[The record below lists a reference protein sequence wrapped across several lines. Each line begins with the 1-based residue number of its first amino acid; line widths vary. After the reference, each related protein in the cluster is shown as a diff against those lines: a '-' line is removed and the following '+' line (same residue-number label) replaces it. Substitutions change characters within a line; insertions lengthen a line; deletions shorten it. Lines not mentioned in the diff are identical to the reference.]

1 MGLSAGVEKIGLQAV
16 LEDKDF
22 QRGLA
27 TYIKGV
33 DKATSQTER
42 AADKISKDTK
52 KIGQSWQESGQ
63 MVAVVSAAMGAAM
76 VALLTKITLTA
87 ARTQE
92 LGIVLTS
99 VGRNIGKTAD
109 DMAEFEA
116 GVKSMGITTQAARQS
131 LIQMA
136 QANIDLSYA
145 TDLARLAQDAAVI
158 AGLDSSQ
165 AFNTLITGIQRGS
178 LIVLRTMG
186 LTVSWENAYKDFA
199 KTLGKTQSELTT
211 QEKLTARIG
220 EVMRAG
226 ANIAGTYEAA
236 MGSAGKQMRSM
247 ARYTEELQNQMGE
260 HLLPVMGAA
269 VSGTTDFLKIMLD
282 LPTPVKATIVQ
293 VGALAAAVTILGSAA
308 ILAAPQIGVL
318 AAALA
323 SLALPVTMIVGIT
336 AAVIYVKELEK
347 AHKEEAAQ
355 VLESSDAYRDYV
367 AELDRAGLN
376 AHTLTE
382 ELYDLAKAVDGSAQ
396 AMRALELE
404 DAADSLEDFVMMTR
418 SAVPGVGGISES
430 LRNLIP
436 LLTTTELEV
445 LKNSSALADW
455 LIQLGLEEDAAI
467 SLAAEL
473 KELGDQYYYLRRA
486 QGLIL
491 DETEKYNRMNRDL
504 SKSLGSAAEQVTVL
518 TAKEKSVIQATE
530 KTIQAMKDLARETG
544 MTYVEV
550 RRLNDEGWTE
560 DEIRAY
566 ADDVAITGFEFYKL
580 SQQLGYSV
588 ADLKSV
594 HLEFGGGE
602 QVIKDWAKGIEE
614 SEKAW
619 ASAVDAWID
628 GVVQLGNIKKRL
640 KDVRQAFNT
649 TIAGINRDLADSVA
663 DIRAKYDSML
673 PDRTGD
679 QARLDSNVESWDEW
693 ARRIEALMDGI
704 EGPQELGWVKNIED
718 MTIGTEFM
726 RKEGEGN
733 VEYYNW
739 LLDQFMQRKLPDD
752 FYFMNTAAWQRA
764 DEEWQAEA
772 EEAISA
778 AQAIAS
784 AATAAA
790 NATRKAQ
797 REALA
802 AQKEEVRLGVG
813 LSIAEQEGDLAG
825 WANKHLGAL
834 AEHGDE
840 AAEAIRLL
848 NSGILDDMPE
858 AKAELQAL
866 ADISIDDLKGGIEAL
881 TEALPAVGEEAED
894 SEKAV
899 GRSFDNMAKEGKKK
913 LDDIAKQAGD
923 TGDDIDDEWTKTAEH
938 AIEQIQ
944 RIKAEYDK
952 IRSKKITITVDY
964 VLAGVTGAGVQG
976 GAGTVG
982 GGVGGMFNWFV
993 DRGGPEMVN
1002 AALEAA
1008 TDAVLMEAK
1017 GDPGKS
1023 GRARTRKPGGG
1034 GIRDVIPGVSQPS
1047 EGDAPWYW
1055 AQWVANAM
1063 AARSWP
1069 RQRGRGIT
1077 EEERLSEFLDNMME
1091 RLTNMVGLAQ
1101 DFADVWEEQMIPS
1114 AVKLGDELAGI
1125 GSSFVSMLED
1135 QAEGLSILQGSSAEW
1150 ERINKAV
1157 VDFRGAEQ
1165 RLSYLQDQ
1173 QDLIDAVIA
1182 AGLDARDVFADV
1194 TFGAE
1199 ADTAQLLQLVAEHMK
1214 DAADAQ
1220 GDLITDTDA
1229 YIAQREKL
1237 YRIEQASLE
1246 LDFLQTQLDL
1256 MGALERLGDELGDN
1270 LRTILDGMQ
1279 FGLDADAGALVAFM
1293 DELIQAMLAQ
1303 TKSSLGA
1310 FSHSTKYEALG
1321 REISRGM
1328 EVGIMAE
1335 AYRPLA
1341 ATTHITNVSSPIS
1354 FGDTTISTETDWASF
1369 QGRVVDIV
1377 TRSATGRI

>member
-52 KIGQSWQESGQ
+52 KIGKSWQESGQ

-136 QANIDLSYA
+136 QANIDLAHA

-165 AFNTLITGIQRGS
+165 AFQTLITGIQRGS

-199 KTLGKTQSELTT
+199 KTLGKTQSELTL

-247 ARYTEELQNQMGE
+247 ARYTEELQNELGE

-269 VSGTTDFLKIMLD
+269 VSGTTDFLKVMLG

-308 ILAAPQIGVL
+308 ILAAPQIGL
-318 AAALA
+318 LTAALA
-323 SLALPVTMIVGIT
+323 SLALPVTMIAGIT

-355 VLESSDAYRDYV
+355 VLETSGAYRDYV

-418 SAVPGVGGISES
+418 SAVPGIGGISES

-473 KELGDQYYYLRRA
+473 KELGDQYFYLRRA

-518 TAKEKSVIQATE
+518 TAKEKSVIRATE

-550 RRLNDEGWTE
+550 RRLNDEGWTG

-566 ADDVAITGFEFYKL
+566 TDDLEITGFEFYKL

-619 ASAVDAWID
+619 NDAVSAWID

-640 KDVRQAFNT
+640 QGVRKAFNT
-649 TIAGINRDLADSVA
+649 TIAGINKDLADSVA
-663 DIRAKYDSML
+663 GIRAKYDSML
-673 PDRTGD
+673 PDRTSD
-679 QARLDSNVESWDEW
+679 QARLDAATESWDEW
-693 ARRIEALMDGI
+693 ARRIEAFFDGI
-704 EGPQELGWVKNIED
+704 EGPQELGWVED
-718 MTIGTEFM
+718 IKGMVEGTEFM
-726 RKEGEGN
+726 QKEGEGN
-733 VEYYNW
+733 LEYYTW
-739 LLDQFMQRKLPDD
+739 LLDQFMQRKLPDE
-752 FYFMNTAAWQRA
+752 FYFMDTAAWQRSS
-764 DEEWQAEA
+764 DEWTAAMEEDISDAETLAGAARAAA
-772 EEAISA
+772 EEI
-778 AQAIAS
+778 
-784 AATAAA
+784 
-790 NATRKAQ
+790 RKVQ
-797 REALA
+797 RRTL
-802 AQKEEVRLGVG
+802 VRERKQVRFGVG
-813 LSIAEQEGDLAG
+813 LEIAEGGPDLKA
-825 WANKHLGAL
+825 WAEEHLGAL
-834 AEHGDE
+834 AEFGDT
-840 AAEAIRLL
+840 AAEASKLYFSGLL
-848 NSGILDDMPE
+848 NKMPE
-858 AKAELQAL
+858 AKAAL
-866 ADISIDDLKGGIEAL
+866 EKLAEVDLSTNLEDAVR
-881 TEALPAVGEEAED
+881 AVGELTNELAPVEEEAKNTGDGFEI
-894 SEKAV
+894 
-899 GRSFDNMAKEGKKK
+899 MARK
-913 LDDIAKQAGD
+913 AGD
-923 TGDDIDDEWTKTAEH
+923 AEKDIEKDSKDLEKEMKRSWDAIREH
-938 AIEQIQ
+938 ALEQIQ
-944 RIKAEYDK
+944 KIQQKYNEIK
-952 IRSKKITITVDY
+952 SKTITITVVWDD
-964 VLAGVTGAGVQG
+964 
-976 GAGTVG
+976 G
-982 GGVGGMFNWFV
+982 GGGGGEEPIQEGWEWYT
-993 DRGGPEMVN
+993 DEQGRRLSRPIGSQQRGGPVS
-1002 AALEAA
+1002 AGRTYIVGEAGPELF
-1008 TDAVLMEAK
+1008 VPEQ
-1017 GDPGKS
+1017 S
-1023 GRARTRKPGGG
+1023 GTIVPN
-1034 GIRDVIPGVSQPS
+1034 DSLS
-1047 EGDAPWYW
+1047 YW
-1055 AQWVANAM
+1055 AQWVATAM
-1063 AARSWP
+1063 SARSWP
-1069 RQRGRGIT
+1069 EAKRKGKGMT
-1077 EEERLSEFLDNMME
+1077 EEERASKWLDNMME
-1091 RLTNMVGLAQ
+1091 RLTNMVGLAE

-1114 AVKLGDELAGI
+1114 AIKLGDELAGI
-1125 GSSFVSMLED
+1125 GSSFASMLED

-1157 VDFRGAEQ
+1157 MDFRGAEQ

-1199 ADTAQLLQLVAEHMK
+1199 ADTAQLLQLVADHMR

-1310 FSHSTKYEALG
+1310 FSHSRKYEALG

-1328 EVGIMAE
+1328 EIGIMAE
-1335 AYRPLA
+1335 AHRPLA
-1341 ATTHITNVSSPIS
+1341 ATTYITNVSSPIS
-1354 FGDTTISTETDWASF
+1354 FGDTTISTEADWASF

-1377 TRSATGRI
+1377 KRSATGRI